1 MSEGGIRG
9 DKRDD
14 NMKRTWP
21 DIAGCEMDH
30 QALNVNIK
38 GFRVTQ
44 LSFFFFFFSCKI
56 TAPGPPGHS
65 MRFIGL
71 LRHYS
76 GQGD

>member
-44 LSFFFFFFSCKI
+44 
-56 TAPGPPGHS
+56 
-65 MRFIGL
+65 
-71 LRHYS
+71 
-76 GQGD
+76 

>member
-44 LSFFFFFFSCKI
+44 LSFFFFFSPVRSQLQDLQDI
-56 TAPGPPGHS
+56 V
-65 MRFIGL
+65 
-71 LRHYS
+71 
-76 GQGD
+76 

>member
-14 NMKRTWP
+14 NMKRPWP

-44 LSFFFFFFSCKI
+44 LSFFFFFF
-56 TAPGPPGHS
+56 
-65 MRFIGL
+65 L
-71 LRHYS
+71 L
-76 GQGD
+76 